1 MLQDVEV
8 AQGSRDNAAQVLA
21 NLARVSATLSASL
34 GSWAHRWCFSDT
46 HMSIKQANTTNNI
59 PLRSL

>member
-8 AQGSRDNAAQVLA
+8 AQGSRENAAQVLA
-21 NLARVSATLSASL
+21 NLAHVSVTLSASL
-34 GSWAHRWCFSDT
+34 GSWVHCCFSDT

-59 PLRSL
+59 PLRFL